1 MRFLFLV
8 LLVGCS
14 GERFETSDTSLETDT
29 SESPEETTQELQED
43 PENPDVNVNVNVE
56 VNVDGTP
63 VASASATSTAPDSSS
78 APLGDAG
85 DSFEDGLIRWP
96 IPTSYVPNEHPEDDS
111 SEVPVAGDGGAPT
124 EPTVPREPV
133 PAVLL
138 SDDVA
143 SFRDWFIIGPE
154 TTTHNLARVAL
165 GGGTYAAQSSVV
177 GNRNYTLTG
186 VLFGGPHG
194 DPYSASDYD
203 GVSFWVC
210 GNIGAF
216 RFEVPT
222 EATIGGGQQHGTLV
236 DVTPQWRLV
245 TVEWDDLGLDNP
257 THTFDL
263 ESVRGLYF
271 TVVDEDY
278 ELWLSH
284 VQFWTD
290 GAELVGDAPS
300 GACVTSE

>member
-29 SESPEETTQELQED
+29 SASPEETTQELQED
-43 PENPDVNVNVNVE
+43 PDVNVNVNVE

-63 VASASATSTAPDSSS
+63 VASASATATAPDSS
-78 APLGDAG
+78 APRGDAG
-85 DSFEDGLIRWP
+85 DSLDGLVQWP
-96 IPTSYVPNEHPEDDS
+96 IPTIYVNELTEDDTR
-111 SEVPVAGDGGAPT
+111 EVPVAGDGGAVT
-124 EPTVPREPV
+124 EPSVPREPV
-133 PAVLL
+133 PAVVL

-143 SFRDWFIIGPE
+143 SFRDWFIIGPD
-154 TTTHNLARVAL
+154 TVTHDLARVSL
-165 GGGTYAAQSSVV
+165 GGGGYAAQSSVV
-177 GNRNYTLTG
+177 GSRDYTLTG

-194 DPYSASDYD
+194 DPYSALDYD

-245 TVEWDDLGLDNP
+245 TVEWNDLGLDNP

-290 GAELVGDAPS
+290 GAELVGTPPS